1 MLGAGNGPATQE
13 SLSKLAGV
21 LQAANRNAPTPV
33 LNMMEI
39 TGKQPSNQAIGGIVS
54 SDINAL
60 KDMVWDDDEDHIN
73 KPGQSI
79 HEKLGLDKNQFAPL
93 NLINPR
99 SKGIKK
105 SMDRLGCH

>member
-39 TGKQPSNQAIGGIVS
+39 TGKQPSN
-54 SDINAL
+54 
-60 KDMVWDDDEDHIN
+60 
-73 KPGQSI
+73 
-79 HEKLGLDKNQFAPL
+79 
-93 NLINPR
+93 
-99 SKGIKK
+99 
-105 SMDRLGCH
+105 